1 MANFVLVHG
10 AWHGGWCWRDV
21 RRVLEDNG
29 HTVFTPTLTGLGERS
44 HLLSP
49 DIDLETHI
57 ADVINLLVWEELNDV
72 ILVGHSYGGMVI
84 TGVADRAKDRLRHI
98 VYLDAFLPVDGESSA
113 AHIVKLLNPDAT
125 DADFAAEVARRRA
138 SANAL
143 GGAAPDLD
151 RLFDIPADMAEKQA
165 WVKRR
170 VTPHP
175 VGTQVTPIRLENSGL
190 ENSGLESGG
199 PDELPRTYI
208 LCTGA
213 PGRTPFMV
221 LADRLRH
228 DDGWTY
234 RELDTTHDSMV
245 TMPSETAAL
254 FMEAAGD

>member
-1 MANFVLVHG
+1 MASFVLVHG

-21 RRVLEDNG
+21 RRALEEHG

-84 TGVADRAKDRLRHI
+84 IGVADQAKDRLRHI
-98 VYLDAFLPVDGESSA
+98 VYLDAFLPADGESSA
-113 AHIVKLLNPDAT
+113 THIVKLLNLDAT
-125 DADFAAEVARRRA
+125 EADFAAEVVRRRA
-138 SANAL
+138 SGNAL

-190 ENSGLESGG
+190 ENGG
-199 PDELPRTYI
+199 PDGLPRTYI
-208 LCTGA
+208 LYACA
-213 PGRTPFMV
+213 SGRTPFMV
-221 LADRLRH
+221 LANRLRH
-228 DDGWTY
+228 DDRWTH

>member
-44 HLLSP
+44 HLLSS

-57 ADVINLLVWEELNDV
+57 ADVVNLLVWEELNDV

-98 VYLDAFLPVDGESSA
+98 VYLDAFLPADGESSA
-113 AHIVKLLNPDAT
+113 THMVKLMNPDAT

-138 SANAL
+138 AGNAL
-143 GGAAPDLD
+143 GGGAPDLD
-151 RLFDIPADMAEKQA
+151 RLFDIPADMAEKRA

-175 VGTQVTPIRLENSGL
+175 VGTQVTPIRLEN
-190 ENSGLESGG
+190 GG
-199 PDELPRTYI
+199 PDGLPRTYI
-208 LCTGA
+208 LCAGA

-254 FMEAAGD
+254 FMEAIGD

>member
-1 MANFVLVHG
+1 
-10 AWHGGWCWRDV
+10 
-21 RRVLEDNG
+21 
-29 HTVFTPTLTGLGERS
+29 
-44 HLLSP
+44 
-49 DIDLETHI
+49 
-57 ADVINLLVWEELNDV
+57 
-72 ILVGHSYGGMVI
+72 VI
-84 TGVADRAKDRLRHI
+84 TGVADQAKDRLRHI
-98 VYLDAFLPVDGESSA
+98 VYLDAFLPADGESSA
-113 AHIVKLLNPDAT
+113 THIVKLLNLDAT
-125 DADFAAEVARRRA
+125 EADFAAEVARRRA

-151 RLFDIPADMAEKQA
+151 RLFDIPADMAEKRA

-190 ENSGLESGG
+190 ENGG
-199 PDELPRTYI
+199 PDGLPRTYI
-208 LCTGA
+208 LCAGA

-228 DDGWTY
+228 DDRWTY

>member
-1 MANFVLVHG
+1 MASFVLVHG

-21 RRVLEDNG
+21 RRVLEEHG

-49 DIDLETHI
+49 DINLETHI
-57 ADVINLLVWEELNDV
+57 ADVLNLLVWEELNDV

-84 TGVADRAKDRLRHI
+84 TGVADQAKDRLCHI
-98 VYLDAFLPVDGESSA
+98 VYLDAFLPADGESSA
-113 AHIVKLLNPDAT
+113 THIVKLLNLDAT
-125 DADFAAEVARRRA
+125 EADFAAEVARRRA
-138 SANAL
+138 SGNVL
-143 GGAAPDLD
+143 GGTASDLD

-190 ENSGLESGG
+190 ENGG
-199 PDELPRTYI
+199 PEGLPRTYI
-208 LCTGA
+208 LCACA

-228 DDGWTY
+228 DDRWTY

>member
-1 MANFVLVHG
+1 MVSFVLVHG

-21 RRVLEDNG
+21 RKILEESG
-29 HTVFTPTLTGLGERS
+29 HTVFAPTLTGLGERS

-49 DIDLETHI
+49 NLDIETHI
-57 ADVINLLVWEELNDV
+57 ADVTNLLVCEELSDV

-84 TGVADRAKDRLRHI
+84 TGVADQARDRLRHI

-113 AHIVKLLNPDAT
+113 AHIVKLLNLDAT
-125 DADFAAEVARRRA
+125 EADFAAEVVRRRA
-138 SANAL
+138 SGNAL

-190 ENSGLESGG
+190 ENGG
-199 PDELPRTYI
+199 PDGLPRTYI
-208 LCTGA
+208 LCAGA

-228 DDGWTY
+228 DDRWTY

>member
-21 RRVLEDNG
+21 RKILENNG

-49 DIDLETHI
+49 GIDIETHI
-57 ADVINLLVWEELNDV
+57 ADVTNVLVWEELNDV

-84 TGVADRAKDRLRHI
+84 TGVADRLKDRLRHI
-98 VYLDAFLPVDGESSA
+98 VYLDAFVPADGDSSA
-113 AHIVKLLNPDAT
+113 THIVKLMKPDAT
-125 DADFAAEVARRRA
+125 DTEFDAEIARRHA
-138 SANAL
+138 TANAL
-143 GGAAPDLD
+143 GGGPPDLD
-151 RLFDIPADMAEKQA
+151 RLFDIPMEMAEKRA

-175 VGTQVTPIRLENSGL
+175 VGTQVTPVDLAD
-190 ENSGLESGG
+190 GG
-199 PDELPRTYI
+199 PEGLPKTYI
-208 LCTGA
+208 LCAGA
-213 PGRTPFMV
+213 PGRTPFMA

-245 TMPSETAAL
+245 TMPAETAAL
-254 FMEAAGD
+254 LIEAGGD

>member
-21 RRVLEDNG
+21 RRILEDNG

-49 DIDLETHI
+49 DTDLETHI
-57 ADVINLLVWEELNDV
+57 ADVVNLLVWEELNDV

-113 AHIVKLLNPDAT
+113 THIVKLLNPDAT
-125 DADFAAEVARRRA
+125 DADFAAEVARRHA
-138 SANAL
+138 AGNAL
-143 GGAAPDLD
+143 GGVAPDLD
-151 RLFDIPADMAEKQA
+151 RLFDIPADMVEKRA

-175 VGTQVTPIRLENSGL
+175 VGTQVTPIRL

-221 LADRLRH
+221 LADRLRR

-254 FMEAAGD
+254 FMEAVGD